1 MLRFV
6 FGQQAVAGGPRATD
20 RFAAV
25 TAAFVSGLAGT
36 TRAAE
41 VTAFFLEAAAARM
54 EAAIKVRHNVMYGL
68 CWRSSSIWDL
78 LCLQNQALLCNG
90 VRPPGGCSQSHGGC
104 HQGGSQHHMCWSI
117 NALLRGLAAAVTLR

>member
-1 MLRFV
+1 VEVIRQMATETGGMSTFPNEICFLV
-6 FGQQAVAGGPRATD
+6 QQAVAGGPRATD

-54 EAAIKVRHNVMYGL
+54 EAAIKVRHNVMYGQ
-68 CWRSSSIWDL
+68 CWRS
-78 LCLQNQALLCNG
+78 
-90 VRPPGGCSQSHGGC
+90 
-104 HQGGSQHHMCWSI
+104 
-117 NALLRGLAAAVTLR
+117 